1 MPQWDQIVSELRF
14 LFSLANMA
22 AFGSQFTQPIDRV
35 LNEEMDFRM
44 QYLIK
49 LRGMVTYISLKLHRL
64 HHHVYVAKGIK

>member
-1 MPQWDQIVSELRF
+1 
-14 LFSLANMA
+14 MA

-64 HHHVYVAKGIK
+64 HHLVYVAKGVK